1 MNKKDQKPTFN
12 NNKSSSNQSNISQVN
27 SQQKKGIAK
36 DSKLHENK
44 PHDSK
49 SQDNKP
55 QLDHNWQDDAL
66 DISLGYDEATLA
78 IRAGY
83 HRTDEGEHSEAIF
96 ATSSYVYQNAKDAAD
111 HFNGNKKGNVYSR
124 HTNPTVRA
132 FERRLALLEGGER
145 CVATASGMGAILAM
159 CLAYL
164 KAGDHLLC
172 AKQLFGSS
180 VALFD
185 TYFASFGVAVS
196 YVDCF
201 DNNAWQNAIQDNT
214 KILYCESPSNPLAQI
229 ADIGFLANLA
239 KSNGALLIVDNCF
252 ATPAIQKPLALGA
265 DIVIHSA
272 SKYIDGQGRVLGGAL
287 VGSDALMEKA
297 FGVVRT
303 GGISLSPF
311 NAWVLLK
318 GLETLS
324 LRMRV
329 HCDNA
334 NQVAKFLS
342 NHHQVKAVH
351 FSGLS
356 DHPSHELAKRQHNGD
371 NAFGAIVGF
380 EVADQQAAWHII
392 DSTKMISITNN
403 LGDAKTTITHPA
415 TTTHF
420 RMSETAR
427 QEAGVSDGLIRL
439 SVGLES
445 VADILAD
452 LARGLDTLGD

>member
-1 MNKKDQKPTFN
+1 MNPKDQQLN
-12 NNKSSSNQSNISQVN
+12 NQLDNQNSNQPNISQPTN
-27 SQQKKGIAK
+27 QLQ
-36 DSKLHENK
+36 DNQLQDNK
-44 PHDSK
+44 P
-49 SQDNKP
+49 QDNKP
-55 QLDHNWQDDAL
+55 QLDHNWQDDTL

-145 CVATASGMGAILAM
+145 CVATASGMGAILTM

-201 DNNAWQNAIQDNT
+201 DNTAWQNAIQDNT

-229 ADIGFLANLA
+229 ADIAFLAQLA
-239 KSNGALLIVDNCF
+239 KDKGALLIVDNCF

-334 NQVAKFLS
+334 NQVAQFLS
-342 NHHQVKAVH
+342 NHQQVKAVH
-351 FSGLS
+351 FSGLI
-356 DHPSHELAKRQHNGD
+356 DHPSHELVKRQHIAN
-371 NAFGAIVGF
+371 NAFGAIIGF
-380 EVADQQAAWHII
+380 EVADQKAAWHII

-420 RMSETAR
+420 RMSKTAR

-439 SVGLES
+439 SVGLEA
-445 VADILAD
+445 VKDIIAD

>member
-1 MNKKDQKPTFN
+1 MT
-12 NNKSSSNQSNISQVN
+12 
-27 SQQKKGIAK
+27 
-36 DSKLHENK
+36 
-44 PHDSK
+44 
-49 SQDNKP
+49 
-55 QLDHNWQDDAL
+55 QLDLNWQSDAL
-66 DISLGYDEATLA
+66 DPTLGFFEETLA
-78 IRAGY
+78 IRGGY

-96 ATSSYVYQNAKDAAD
+96 ATSSYVYASAKDAAD

-145 CVATASGMGAILAM
+145 CVATASGMGAILTM

-185 TYFASFGVAVS
+185 TYFKAFGVEVS

-201 DNNAWQNAIQDNT
+201 DTDAWANAIQDNT
-214 KILYCESPSNPLAQI
+214 KVLYCESPSNPLAQI
-229 ADIGFLANLA
+229 ADLRFLAKLA
-239 KSNGALLIVDNCF
+239 HDNGALLIVDNCF
-252 ATPAIQKPLALGA
+252 ATPAIQKPLNLGA
-265 DIVIHSA
+265 DVVIHSA

-287 VGSDALMEKA
+287 VGSDELMEKA

-324 LRMRV
+324 IRMKA
-329 HCDNA
+329 HCENA
-334 NQVAKFLS
+334 NRVAEFLQ
-342 NHHQVKAVH
+342 NHPKVNKVH
-351 FSGLS
+351 FSGL
-356 DHPSHELAKRQHNGD
+356 PSHDSHSIAKRQHTALNNVGGGAITG
-371 NAFGAIVGF
+371 AFGAIIGF
-380 EVADQQAAWHII
+380 EVADQKSAWQVI
-392 DSTKMISITNN
+392 DSTCMISITNN

-420 RMSETAR
+420 RMTPEQR
-427 QEAGVSDGLIRL
+427 VEAGVNDGLIRL
-439 SVGLES
+439 SVGLEN
-445 VADILAD
+445 VDDIIAD
-452 LARGLDTLGD
+452 LARGLDKL